1 MYKLTFH
8 RELIKDND
16 MILTEEVDSLYC
28 ENIEHGENNE
38 VTFVFKGY
46 TSAVLCQL
54 FLLRMQ
60 AECGELYPFIGYNS
74 IEDKKVSTYLNTKRP
89 GIIDVEILNVA
100 YPL

>member
-1 MYKLTFH
+1 MYKLTFY
-8 RELIKDND
+8 
-16 MILTEEVDSLYC
+16 TETSKSDAIIITDVVDSLYC
-28 ENIEHGENNE
+28 ENIEHEENNK
-38 VTFVFKGY
+38 VIFMFNGN

-89 GIIDVEILNVA
+89 GVIDVEILNVA

>member
-28 ENIEHGENNE
+28 ENIEHEENNK
-38 VTFVFKGY
+38 VIFMFNGN

-60 AECGELYPFIGYNS
+60 AECGELHPFIGYNS

-100 YPL
+100 YQL